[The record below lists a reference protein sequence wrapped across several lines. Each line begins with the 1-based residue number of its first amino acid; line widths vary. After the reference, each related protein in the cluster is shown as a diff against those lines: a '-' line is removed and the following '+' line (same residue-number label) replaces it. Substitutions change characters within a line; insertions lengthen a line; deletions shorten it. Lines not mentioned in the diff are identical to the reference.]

1 MEKFL
6 KSFIHYFLLVIIF
19 LFPLLFLP
27 FTQEFFITNKLYFL
41 GFASLILLLAS
52 SFHLLFSKKI
62 SWSSRPFDGSV
73 ILFVLAVALSILISS
88 PNKVQAL
95 LNPNFGLL
103 GILSLTVLYF
113 YLSRNNGIMKQWNNI
128 ISFST
133 LLLSLI
139 TIVFFFQPFKNTN
152 LPTSLQF
159 LKNAS
164 FTPIGSQLDLAI
176 FLGFIVVYQL
186 VHLLIKKQSNNE
198 TMKQSI
204 FNFSLLTFNLLALFL
219 TLYSLLKT
227 IPASSSQLQTSILL
241 PPFRLSWYAA
251 VETLKAPLTALFG
264 VGVDNFSAMFTAIK
278 DVFYNQSNLWQ
289 INSFSV
295 GRSGLLQIMTET
307 GLFGLISFGL
317 LLLTVF
323 KSAFAKA
330 SADKPFISSF
340 VYLFICLLFLP
351 PSLPLFFLL
360 FVTFGVINHAPTGD
374 IQEKSLDLSGLVPI
388 YLGTVIVSFVLIA
401 GAGYFLGRS
410 YASEYYFKKSLDG
423 YLNNNAKEVYDNQ
436 RQAILINP
444 YIERFRI
451 NFSQTNLLIA
461 NNIAS
466 KAQPAPT
473 ESAQRTQGSAQLTD
487 QDRQTITQAIQAAI
501 SEAKAAVA
509 LNQQKASNWENL
521 AAVYRN
527 VLAVAQGA
535 DSWTVSAYQRAI
547 ILDPQNPIYRL
558 NLGGVYYTLKDYNQ
572 ASSMFQQAVSLK
584 ADWANA
590 HYNLAWASFQKADY
604 QLAASEMQNVLNLID
619 PKTNKTDYDQAQKDL
634 EEFKKKLPTTTGEAT
649 QSGQLQQQQ
658 LSLPQQ
664 PSNQVEP
671 KIELPKT
678 ASPEAK

>member
-1 MEKFL
+1 VKKIIQSAKL
-6 KSFIHYFLLVIIF
+6 FILGFSIF
-19 LFPLLFLP
+19 LFPLFFLNT
-27 FTQEFFITNKLYFL
+27 TQEFFITNKLYLLSFGAL
-41 GFASLILLLAS
+41 LLLLAS
-52 SFHLLFSKKI
+52 TFHLLFSKKL

-73 ILFVLAVALSILISS
+73 VLFLLAVALSVLISS
-88 PNKVQAL
+88 PNKIQAL
-95 LNPNFGLL
+95 LNPNFGLVML
-103 GILSLTVLYF
+103 LSLTVLYF
-113 YLSRNNGIMKQWNNI
+113 YLSRNNIAIKQYSNI
-128 ISFST
+128 TIFSSFF
-133 LLLSLI
+133 LSLT
-139 TIVFFFQPFKNTN
+139 TILFFFQPFKNTPF
-152 LPTSLQF
+152 PTSLQF

-164 FTPIGSQLDLAI
+164 FTPMGSQLDLAI
-176 FLGFIVVYQL
+176 FLGFIVVYQVVSVIL
-186 VHLLIKKQSNNE
+186 SERSESKDLAKRKI
-198 TMKQSI
+198 I

-264 VGVDNFSAMFTAIK
+264 VGVDNFSSMFTAIK
-278 DVFYNQSNLWQ
+278 DVFYNQSALWQ
-289 INSFSV
+289 VNSFSV
-295 GRSGLLQIMTET
+295 GRSSLLHIMTET
-307 GLFGLISFGL
+307 GLFGLVAFGL
-317 LLLTVF
+317 LLFNVF
-323 KSAFAKA
+323 QSIRKQWSNETMKQ
-330 SADKPFISSF
+330 SISSF
-340 VYLFICLLFLP
+340 VYLFICLLFFP
-351 PSLPLFFLL
+351 PSLPIFFLL
-360 FVTFGVINHAPTGD
+360 FVTLAVINHAPTDD
-374 IQEKSLDLSGLVPI
+374 IQEKSLDFSGLVPI
-388 YLGTVIVSFVLIA
+388 YLGTVIVAFVIIA
-401 GAGYFLGRS
+401 AAGYLLGRT
-410 YASEYYFKKSLDG
+410 YAAEHYFKRSLDG
-423 YLNNNAKEVYDNQ
+423 YIHNNAKEVYDNQ
-436 RQAILINP
+436 RQAILLNP

-451 NFSQTNLLIA
+451 NFAQTNLMIA

-466 KAQPAPT
+466 KAQSNGSNKT
-473 ESAQRTQGSAQLTD
+473 NESNLTD

-501 SEAKAAVA
+501 SEAKAAVT
-509 LNQQKASNWENL
+509 LNSQKAENWENL
-521 AAVYRN
+521 AAIYRN

-572 ASSMFQQAVSLK
+572 ATSMFQQAASLK
-584 ADWANA
+584 PDWANA